1 MHKPVSMNS
10 PAQNRCRYDG
20 FGGFSAMAS
29 NWVMGALIGGVE
41 ISNVHLE
48 KRETLYSLAREGY
61 TGRIHCRVT
70 LEKD

>member
-1 MHKPVSMNS
+1 
-10 PAQNRCRYDG
+10 
-20 FGGFSAMAS
+20 
-29 NWVMGALIGGVE
+29 MGALIGGVE